1 MGTLGMN
8 EQRGGSDQAGLVEQ
22 RRLEAL
28 LDLTTKHS
36 KQVQS
41 LKSQLEQAETKAA
54 KATGQVKGMENELK
68 TLRAQN
74 PDRMKKQIKRLQEQ
88 NRLVVTENNTLK
100 TKQKQIQQQL
110 DATKKELEESRS
122 KDAEKEKDAAKSTD
136 AKSSGSKKALKKG
149 EKQTEPA

>member
-41 LKSQLEQAETKAA
+41 LKSQLEQAESKAA

-122 KDAEKEKDAAKSTD
+122 KDKEQEKDAAKSTD